1 MPKKL
6 FPVNKFEGG
15 VNSKSDPRDIG
26 ENQFVDVDN
35 FLVNDV
41 GKLTASESYTAE
53 SNFTSPASAAST
65 ETVGTGAFS
74 FKSDYAIRLMKAGT
88 QSAVNVDDAN
98 TDNSNEEGV
107 KSYFVVN
114 DAFSRE
120 IKLYG
125 DVQDGSNEWSADAKF
140 KFTENTS
147 GAADSAASDDLNAV
161 EAVYYYADGALR
173 VADANTTNGYNT
185 KNIPMWIGHVKKTKL
200 GVGINHWVKETNA
213 LHSHGS
219 TNNLFLTGSA
229 PTYTDTSIYPAVEN
243 FKLYAN
249 PSTGSNE
256 GKWSKGTYEF
266 AVTKVYEG
274 KQESVP
280 TIYAN
285 NSGTPYTI
293 SLGFQQYP
301 HVQVLFRRTSGTD
314 LGWSERVQGGRIYAR
329 RQGANRRWRL
339 VADIDFER
347 GSRSSFLKDFV
358 SFQNTGTGNH
368 WYRLGVEEGT
378 AEMQLK
384 RPPLD
389 TFESING
396 FRQDQPFIDFGK
408 TKCGYKT
415 AVVANRRAFVANVH
429 ARGDDASST
438 AYGDR
443 IYFSLPN
450 RFDTFTSDN
459 WIDLGMNDGDEFIKL
474 ISHNDL
480 LFAFKKAKLYII
492 NIKNP
497 NDAGWVLEETFDYM
511 GVKNSGAVFKSE
523 LGVIWANENG
533 LYIFT
538 KQITPLSGNIL
549 DSTWSD
555 FAGGDNVIV
564 GYDPKDKKIIAVKNN
579 QSDTPREMYIYD
591 FRTKSMVR
599 GDWLIPATPTRASNL
614 VIHNDELH
622 FYSRPVGTNV
632 YYLAKL
638 NQSQSTTAT
647 KQSIVTKDYDF
658 GQPALKKRIY
668 ALYITYRFKNGTTT
682 NRISVRRELDGAA
695 VPSATSLSFAKSD
708 TLAGSTGWNIL
719 KLSPSSPIECE
730 TISFRIATSADASHP
745 NDNADDDLALFLEI
759 NDISVEF
766 RPKRKRAT

>member
-1 MPKKL
+1 MPKQL
-6 FPVNKFEGG
+6 FPIAKFEGG

-41 GKLTASESYTAE
+41 GTLTPSESYTSE
-53 SNFTSPASAAST
+53 SNFTSPSSAATT
-65 ETVGTGAFS
+65 ERLGTGAFS
-74 FKSDYAIRLMKAGT
+74 FKSDYAIRRLKPGT
-88 QSAVNVDDAN
+88 QSVVQVRNDDSNNDN
-98 TDNSNEEGV
+98 TNEEGV

-125 DVQDGSNEWSADAKF
+125 DVEDGANQWSLDGIF
-140 KFTENTS
+140 KFTENSS
-147 GAADSAASDDLNAV
+147 GAADSASSGDLGAV

-173 VADANTTNGYNT
+173 VADANTTNAINT

-200 GVGINHWVKETNA
+200 GVGINDWVKETNT

-229 PTYTDTSIYPAVEN
+229 PTYTDTSIYPSVGN
-243 FKLYAN
+243 FILYAN
-249 PSTGSNE
+249 SSTGSNE
-256 GKWSKGTYEF
+256 GKWAKGTYEF
-266 AVTKVYEG
+266 AVAKVYEG
-274 KQESVP
+274 GQESIPV
-280 TIYAN
+280 IYAN
-285 NSGTPYTI
+285 SSGTPYTI
-293 SLGFQQYP
+293 TLGFQQYP
-301 HVQVLFRRTSGTD
+301 YIQCMFRRTSGTD

-329 RQGANRRWRL
+329 KQGSNRRWRL
-339 VADIDFER
+339 VCDIDFQK

-358 SFQNTGTGNH
+358 AFQTTGSH
-368 WYRLGVEEGT
+368 YYRLGVEEGT

-429 ARGDDASST
+429 ARGDESDST

-443 IYFSLPN
+443 IYYSLPN
-450 RFDTFTSDN
+450 KFDTFTSDN
-459 WIDLGMNDGDEFIKL
+459 WIDLGMNDGDEFVKL
-474 ISHNDL
+474 IAHNDL
-480 LFAFKKAKLYII
+480 LFAFKKSKLYLI
-492 NIKNP
+492 NIQNP
-497 NDAGWVLEETFDYM
+497 NDAGWQLQETYDYM
-511 GVKNSGAVFKSE
+511 GVKSSGAVCKSE

-533 LYIFT
+533 LYIFS
-538 KQITPLSGNIL
+538 KQMQPLSNTIL
-549 DSTWSD
+549 DSTWST

-564 GYDPKDKKIIAVKNN
+564 GYDPKDKKVIIVKN
-579 QSDTPREMYIYD
+579 SADSTAGEMYIYD
-591 FRTKSMVR
+591 FRTKSMCR
-599 GDWLIPATPTRASNL
+599 GDWLIPDTPNRVSNL
-614 VIHNDELH
+614 VVHNDELH
-622 FYSRPVGTNV
+622 FYSRASNSNT
-632 YYLAKL
+632 YYLSKL
-638 NQSQSTTAT
+638 NQSQSTTPT
-647 KQSIVTKDYDF
+647 KQSVVTKDYDF

-668 ALYITYRFKNGTTT
+668 CIYITYRFKSGTSN

-695 VPSATSLSFAKSD
+695 VPSATSDLFAKSAA
-708 TLAGSTGWNIL
+708 LSGSSGWNII
-719 KLSPSSPIECE
+719 KLTPSSTVECE
-730 TISFRIATSADASHP
+730 SISFRIATSA
-745 NDNADDDLALFLEI
+745 NADHPSNNSDDDAAAFLEI

-766 RPKRKRAT
+766 RPKRKRAV

>member
-1 MPKKL
+1 MPKQL
-6 FPVNKFEGG
+6 FPIAKFEGG

-41 GKLTASESYTAE
+41 GTLTPSESYTSE
-53 SNFTSPASAAST
+53 SNFTSPANAATT
-65 ETVGTGAFS
+65 ERLGTGAFS
-74 FKSDYAIRLMKAGT
+74 FKSDYAVRLMKAGT
-88 QSAVNVDDAN
+88 QAAVNVDDAN

-107 KSYFVVN
+107 KSYFAVN

-125 DVQDGSNEWSADAKF
+125 DVHDGSNEWSANGKF
-140 KFTENTS
+140 KFTESTN
-147 GAADSAASDDLNAV
+147 GAADSASGADLGAV

-173 VADANTTNGYNT
+173 VADANTTNAINT

-200 GVGINHWVKETNA
+200 GVGINHWVKETYA

-219 TNNLFLTGSA
+219 TDSQFLTGSA
-229 PTYTDTSIYPAVEN
+229 PTYTTTSNYPSVGT

-249 PSTGSNE
+249 SSTGSNE

-274 KQESVP
+274 NQESVP

-285 NSGTPYTI
+285 SSGTPYTI
-293 SLGFQQYP
+293 TLGFQQYP
-301 HVQVLFRRTSGTD
+301 HIQCLFRRTSGSD
-314 LGWSERVQGGRIYAR
+314 LGWSERVTGGRIYTR

-358 SFQNTGTGNH
+358 SLQVTSDH
-368 WYRLGVEEGT
+368 YYRLGVEEGT

-429 ARGDDASST
+429 VRGSEADST

-450 RFDTFTSDN
+450 KFDTFTSDN
-459 WIDLGMNDGDEFIKL
+459 WIDLGMNDGDEFVKL

-497 NDAGWVLEETFDYM
+497 NDAGWALLETFDYM
-511 GVKNSGAVFKSE
+511 GVKNSGAVFKTE
-523 LGVIWANENG
+523 LGVVWANENG
-533 LYIFT
+533 LYIFG

-555 FAGGDNVIV
+555 FAGGNNVIV
-564 GYDPKDKKIIAVKNN
+564 GYDPKDKKIIVVKNSGG
-579 QSDTPREMYIYD
+579 SDAREMYVYD
-591 FRTKSMVR
+591 FRTKSMCR
-599 GDWLIPATPTRASNL
+599 GDWLIPATPNRASNL
-614 VIHNDELH
+614 VVHNDELH
-622 FYSRPVGTNV
+622 FYSRPASTSV
-632 YYLAKL
+632 YYLSKL

-668 ALYITYRFKNGTTT
+668 CMYITYRFKNGTST

-695 VPSATSLSFAKSD
+695 VPSATSDLFAKSG
-708 TLAGSTGWNIL
+708 TLAGSNGWNII
-719 KLSPSSPIECE
+719 KLTPSSTVECE
-730 TISFRIATSADASHP
+730 SISFRIATSADADHP
-745 NDNADDDLALFLEI
+745 VNDSDDDAALFLEI